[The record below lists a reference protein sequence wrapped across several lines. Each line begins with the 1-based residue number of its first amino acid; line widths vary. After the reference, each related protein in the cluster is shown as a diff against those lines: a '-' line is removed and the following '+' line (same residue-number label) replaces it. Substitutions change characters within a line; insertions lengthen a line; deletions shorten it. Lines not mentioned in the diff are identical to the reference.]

1 MAFTVSKVTLTRSP
15 APWWQRAAKITTTL
29 ASPEEGFA
37 RVLRAKDQGA
47 WARLWVNYGENP
59 DDMPARLK
67 EALDSSEYESPWLF
81 LEPTA
86 AVKEMCSFENMSSM
100 LNELKEYHID
110 EDFSG
115 VLDVDAVLQ
124 QPIHVYVA
132 IMWRDTDYEEEL
144 HWTLLPPI
152 SKAQAHSGLLSIQ
165 RFLTAQENTA
175 LHGTAPGVRDALVAS
190 KVDPIFQTT
199 FLDLAG

>member
-37 RVLRAKDQGA
+37 RVLNAKYQGFGI
-47 WARLWVNYGENP
+47 RLRVNYGENP

-67 EALDSSEYESPWLF
+67 EALDSSEYEPPWLF

-86 AVKEMCSFENMSSM
+86 AVQGMCSFENMSSM

-124 QPIHVYVA
+124 QPIHVYVS
-132 IMWRDTDYEEEL
+132 IWSDYEEEL

-165 RFLTAQENTA
+165 RFLNTQENTA
-175 LHGTAPGVRDALVAS
+175 LHGKAPAVRDALVAS
-190 KVDPIFQTT
+190 RVDPIFQTT
-199 FLDLAG
+199 FVDLAG